1 MVPSERRK
9 TPRSLILENSDLD
22 TFVALDLET
31 TGLDPQRAE
40 IIEIGAVKVEKGE
53 IKAQFDQLVRPEGPL
68 PPAITRLTG
77 ISEDM
82 VRRSPPLSQVIPFFT
97 DFIQEFPLVIHNA
110 PFDLSFLQKH
120 PEICLSQRVYDSL
133 ELARLVLPRLVNHKL
148 QTLVRFFQIEQSL
161 HRAAN
166 DAQAVA
172 LIFLRLV
179 ELLLETDLASIQR
192 MLKIVQGTDSSLTE
206 LLAEVASVI
215 AKQSVLT
222 KIRSKSTDANYL
234 TQLFNIGGHEAV
246 EALPGGGERSQHL
259 DLKSVLSVFD
269 IDGPLQQQL
278 KGYEKRQEQLDMVK
292 AVAEAFNQ
300 GELLMV
306 EAGTG
311 VGKSLAYLV
320 PAIYWAVQNNDRVI
334 VSTNT
339 KNLQEQLFYKDLPE
353 LSRILDIPFRS
364 VLLKGRSNYIC
375 LNKWYTAL
383 SQIETAFSPEER
395 RELLPLVI
403 WVQETETGDIAE
415 NSGFKSK
422 LLWNKLCAES
432 NYCLGQKCKYYQKCF
447 VMKVRREALRAHI
460 VVVNHSL
467 LFSDLC
473 LENSIL
479 GSYQNLIFDEAH
491 NIEKVAAQYLGRQL
505 SIWSVKALTAR
516 LYSKG
521 VTETGVLAFLRSRLL
536 QRGSQPL
543 QSRAFLRQVELL
555 IELSRSVW
563 QETREV
569 FSRLAGRLD
578 GWFSEDGGP
587 EYYQK
592 IRFKGGDQLART
604 LTTETETLRSLLGK
618 LAAELSQLSQW
629 LLELPEGSFQNQDEV
644 TAEIGARLVDCQ
656 QLYDDLT
663 FLTSS
668 GEEDWVYWVELPTAP
683 ESFDLRILS
692 APLNISELLASELY
706 SRLRTG
712 IFTSATLTVPSE
724 TKGKHGDFG
733 YFAERVGIGLTDQAR
748 VRSLALGSP
757 FDYNRQTLVCIPSS
771 FPSPKSADFQKAIE
785 GLIGQLLQKVKR
797 RTLVL
802 FTSYRMLNEA
812 YYRLRELTNM
822 EGTSLLGQGLDGSR
836 SNIVARFIE
845 YPGAVLL
852 GTESFWE
859 GVDLPGEALEV
870 LVIVKFPFAVPTEPI
885 VAAHMERLEKMG
897 INSFLHYSL
906 PEAVIKFRQG
916 FGRLIRTKSDKGVI
930 VILDTRALTK
940 RYGRAF
946 LESLPTRVCTFD
958 SVEKMVKTIQSWFL
972 RNTSSVP

>member
-1 MVPSERRK
+1 MKKSA
-9 TPRSLILENSDLD
+9 LD

-40 IIEIGAVKVEKGE
+40 IIEIGAVKVERGE
-53 IKAQFDQLVRPEGPL
+53 IKAQFDQLVRPEAPL

-97 DFIQEFPLVIHNA
+97 EFIEEFPLVIHNA

-120 PEICLSQRVYDSL
+120 PEICLSQKVYDSL

-148 QTLVRFFQIEQSL
+148 QTLVRFFQIEQPL

-192 MLKIVQGTDSSLTE
+192 MLKILRGTDSSLTE

-215 AKQSVLT
+215 AKQSMLT
-222 KIRSKSTDANYL
+222 KIKSKRMDATYL
-234 TQLFNIGGHEAV
+234 TQLFNIGGQEAA
-246 EALPGGGERSQHL
+246 EALPGEEKPSQQL
-259 DLKSVLSVFD
+259 DLKSVLSVF
-269 IDGPLQQQL
+269 GANGLLQQQL
-278 KGYEKRQEQLDMVK
+278 KGYEKREEQLAMVK

-300 GELLMV
+300 AELLMV

-320 PAIYWAVQNNDRVI
+320 PAIYWAVQNHDRVI

-383 SQIETAFSPEER
+383 SQPEMTFSPQER
-395 RELLPLVI
+395 QDLLPLVI
-403 WVQETETGDIAE
+403 WLEETQTGDVAE

-422 LLWNKLCAES
+422 FLWNKLCAES

-491 NIEKVAAQYLGRQL
+491 NIEKVAAQYLGRQVN
-505 SIWSVKALTAR
+505 IWRAKTLTAR

-521 VTETGVLAFLRSRLL
+521 MTETGILAFLRSQLV
-536 QRGSQPL
+536 QRGSQTL
-543 QSRAFLRQVELL
+543 QSKAFLPQVELL
-555 IELSRSVW
+555 VQLSQSVW

-569 FSRLAGRLD
+569 FSRLT
-578 GWFSEDGGP
+578 GWLNERFSEDAGA
-587 EYYQK
+587 EYCQK
-592 IRFKGGDQLART
+592 IRFKGEDQLART
-604 LTTETETLRSLLGK
+604 LAAETETLRTLLGK
-618 LAAELSQLSQW
+618 LAAELFQLSQW
-629 LLELPEGSFQNQDEV
+629 LLELPEGSFENQDEV

-656 QLYDDLT
+656 QLYDDLM
-663 FLTSS
+663 FLTSA
-668 GEEDWVYWVELPTAP
+668 GEEDWVYWLELPTHP

-706 SRLRTG
+706 SRLRTVV
-712 IFTSATLTVPSE
+712 FTSATLTVPSGTE
-724 TKGKHGDFG
+724 TEQGDFS
-733 YFAERVGIGLTDQAR
+733 YFAERAGISLTDQAR

-757 FDYNRQTLVCIPSS
+757 FDYNRQALVCIPSS
-771 FPSPKSADFQKAIE
+771 FPSPKLPDFQKAIE
-785 GLIGQLLQKVKR
+785 ELIGELLQKVKR

-812 YYRLRELTNM
+812 YYSLRGFANM
-822 EGTSLLGQGLDGSR
+822 EEMSLLAQGLDGSR
-836 SNIVARFIE
+836 SNIVAQFVE
-845 YPGAVLL
+845 YPGAALL

-859 GVDLPGEALEV
+859 GVDLPGEALEM

-885 VAAHMERLEKMG
+885 VAAHIERLEKMG
-897 INSFLHYSL
+897 LNSFLHYSL

-916 FGRLIRTKSDKGVI
+916 FGRLIRSKSDKGVI
-930 VILDTRALTK
+930 VILDTRALTQK
-940 RYGRAF
+940 YGRAF
-946 LESLPTRVCTFD
+946 LDSLPTRVRTFD
-958 SVEKMVKTIQSWFL
+958 SVEKMIETIQSWFQE
-972 RNTSSVP
+972 NSPGAVM